1 MKTRFLLLMT
11 AATAALAGCAD
22 ANPVSPRAPAKRGDV
37 YAERTVFVNA
47 TTVWTNPGGSGSG
60 GYVKGL
66 ATPVGSG
73 TPYEMGDVEA
83 DGNDAAYFV
92 EDAGYTGQL
101 DAFRYNGSC
110 TFKWYI
116 ASHVVSTAGTIYLS
130 SYPNATSI
138 LLQITCP
145 DV

>member
-1 MKTRFLLLMT
+1 MKTRSLLLL
-11 AATAALAGCAD
+11 AATTAALAGCAD
-22 ANPVSPRAPAKRGDV
+22 ANPVSPRKPGQRFDV
-37 YAERTVFVNA
+37 SSERTVFVNA

-73 TPYEMGDVEA
+73 TQYEMGDVEA
-83 DGNDAAYFV
+83 NGNDADYFV
-92 EDAGYTGQL
+92 EQAGYTGQL
-101 DAFRYNGSC
+101 DAFRYNGNC

-130 SYPNATSI
+130 SYPNASSI

-145 DV
+145 DA